1 MTDYVITF
9 ARSARKELENLDTL
23 IVNRIFPKI
32 EALAKELRPA
42 GCRKLQG
49 EKNLWGI
56 RIGDYRVIYAVYES
70 ERRVDIIAVRHRSK
84 AYA

>member
-9 ARSARKELENLDTL
+9 ARSARKELENLDTP

-32 EALAKELRPA
+32 EALAKEVRPA

-49 EKNLWGI
+49 EKNLWRI